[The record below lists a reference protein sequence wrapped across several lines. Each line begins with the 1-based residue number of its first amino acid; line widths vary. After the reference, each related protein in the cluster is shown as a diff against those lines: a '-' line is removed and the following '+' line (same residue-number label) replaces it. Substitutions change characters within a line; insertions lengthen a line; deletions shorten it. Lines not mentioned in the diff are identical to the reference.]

1 MHNLHLTKIKF
12 LAFLFMLTAFSIAA
26 PVASSTSEHFR
37 LSVQQAD
44 HLKTKENLIKI
55 HDMVLYTVIYDTSF
69 EMAQILLGYDDIDVN
84 LKNRLLK
91 GILILVAKN
100 GCFPVANGFV
110 VDGRRNVGNSK
121 LSLYSPRNNCIRRAI
136 ESMTEDHN
144 YHQPSLAPSRGE
156 GLMVSKTCS
165 IHFR

>member
-1 MHNLHLTKIKF
+1 
-12 LAFLFMLTAFSIAA
+12 MLTAFSIAA
-26 PVASSTSEHFR
+26 PVASSTSEHFG

-44 HLKTKENLIKI
+44 HLKIKENLIAT
-55 HDMVLYTVIYDTSF
+55 HDMVLYTVIHDTGF
-69 EMAQILLGYDDIDVN
+69 EMAQVLLGHDDIDVN

-121 LSLYSPRNNCIRRAI
+121 ISLYCPRNNCIWRAI
-136 ESMTEDHN
+136 ESMMEDHN
-144 YHQPSLAPSRGE
+144 YHQPSLAPSPRGRID
-156 GLMVSKTCS
+156 GL
-165 IHFR
+165 